1 MQGKIGEIMRNEA
14 VDLLEKRM
22 HQALDDSLVSEM
34 LDHANRSHLLISSN
48 VFCGCSDA

>member
-22 HQALDDSLVSEM
+22 HQALDDSLVSDVM
-34 LDHANRSHLLISSN
+34 SHNQVIPSHFFKRLLWL
-48 VFCGCSDA
+48 